1 MNHIKNLTLCMV
13 VNLGPSE
20 AVLEEVTP
28 AAAVEEPVIVE
39 KGIQCMIQLLHLFF
53 PMSSLSPG
61 SYKIIL

>member
-1 MNHIKNLTLCMV
+1 MV

-39 KGIQCMIQLLHLFF
+39 KGIQCIIQLLHLFF